1 MPQCENN
8 IPASVI
14 AGNCRAWIAQRQC
27 PNKAKYRVTKQT
39 LWLEGGSSTSTRNLC
54 GRCAK
59 PQLEYRYKLDNHIF
73 YNDDTLDHTYPIIE
87 TLEGVKV

>member
-1 MPQCENN
+1 MAQCEANR
-8 IPASVI
+8 PASVM
-14 AGNCRAWIAQRQC
+14 AGNVRAWIAQRQC

-39 LWLEGGSSTSTRNLC
+39 LWLNGGSSTSTRLLC

-59 PQLEYRYKLDNHIF
+59 RQLEYRYKLDNHIF

-87 TLEGVKV
+87 TLTEVKV